1 MVLSIEAERQA
12 PSRWEAYTENGR
24 ERSGLDVIEWAQ
36 RGAALGADELL
47 IISVDM
53 EGTRKGFDCELA
65 RGK

>member
-53 EGTRKGFDCELA
+53 EGTTKSFECELA